1 MIVFEKIR
9 WKNFL
14 STGNV
19 FSEINLE
26 TARTNLIVGSN
37 GAGKSTI
44 LDALTFSLF
53 SRPFRKISKSMLVN
67 SINEKDCVAEIE
79 FRIGKIEYKVIRGMK
94 PSKFEIYCNGKAW
107 DQDSSQVEQQK
118 NFEANVLKMN
128 YKSFTQIVVLGSSTF
143 VPFMKLPGAQRRDI
157 IEDILDIQVFST
169 MNILLKDKMRGNNE
183 ELRDIDYQLDLLK
196 DRIELQKQHM
206 FSLEKKTQEEIDR
219 KQVKINEYKNTELQ
233 GAEEVS
239 VFTEQICK
247 LNKEMQEYS
256 KSTEKLSKLNTYLIK
271 LTHKLNTCKKEHK
284 FFEDNHVC
292 PTCTQELSEEFRNEK
307 IEAGQSK
314 VDEMNIGYEDLEKAI
329 SDEQERF
336 NKFTELSTEV
346 NNINTT
352 ISQTNFKL
360 LTIRKQI
367 DSLQDEIKELEGS
380 TPDKKA
386 EYDKLQ
392 LLVSNKKES
401 SKQHADLKK
410 DRDVLTT
417 AGQLLKDNGIKTR
430 IIKTY
435 LPTMNKLINDF
446 LQRMEFYVN
455 FTLDENFDEIIKS
468 RYRDVFS
475 YDSFSEGEKARIDI
489 ALLLTWRSIA
499 KLKNSVDT
507 NLLILDEIFDGSL
520 DQSGTSDLGWILR
533 NFDESTK
540 VYVISHKQGLDD
552 KFDRTI
558 TVNKDK
564 NYSNLEETVH
574 EVSHP
579 LVG

>member
-1 MIVFEKIR
+1 MIIFEKIR

-19 FSEINLE
+19 FSEIDLE
-26 TARTNLIVGSN
+26 EGRTNLIVGNN

-53 SRPFRKISKSMLVN
+53 GKPFRKISKASLIN
-67 SINEKDCVAEIE
+67 SINEKDCMVEIE
-79 FRIGKIEYKVIRGMK
+79 FRIGKIEYKIIRGIK
-94 PSKFEIYCNGKAW
+94 PNKFEIYCNGQLW
-107 DQDSSQVEQQK
+107 NTESSVVDQQK
-118 NFEANVLKMN
+118 NLEANVLKMN

-169 MNILLKDKMRGNNE
+169 MKVLLKDKMRENNE
-183 ELRDIDYQLDLLK
+183 EVRDIDYQLDLLRE
-196 DRIELQKQHM
+196 RIELQKKNMLQ
-206 FSLEKKTQEEIDR
+206 LEQRTQEEIDR
-219 KQVKINEYKNTELQ
+219 KLEKVKEYNKIELQ
-233 GAEEVS
+233 GAEDVS
-239 VFTEQICK
+239 ILTQQIGN
-247 LNKEMQEYS
+247 LNEEMQVYQ
-256 KSTEKLSKLNTYLIK
+256 KSSQKLSKLNTYLIK
-271 LTHKLNTCKKEHK
+271 LTHKLNTCKKEHA
-284 FFEDNHVC
+284 FFEENKVC
-292 PTCTQELSEEFRNEK
+292 PTCTQELSEEFRDEK
-307 IEAGQSK
+307 LESGKTK
-314 VDEMNIGYEDLEKAI
+314 VDEMLVGYNDILAAIGEE
-329 SDEQERF
+329 EVRF
-336 NKFTELSTEV
+336 NKFTELSTQV
-346 NNINTT
+346 NEINTT
-352 ISQTNFKL
+352 ISQTNFQL
-360 LTIRKQI
+360 MTVRKQVESI
-367 DSLQDEIKELEGS
+367 QEEIKQLEGDNV
-380 TPDKKA
+380 DKKA
-386 EYDKLQ
+386 EFDKLET
-392 LLVSNKKES
+392 LVNTKKKL
-401 SKQHADLKK
+401 SKQHASLKQDK
-410 DRDVLTT
+410 DVLAT

-455 FTLDENFDEIIKS
+455 FTLDENFEEQIKS

-533 NFDESTK
+533 NFDETTK
-540 VYVISHKQGLDD
+540 VFVISHKQGLED

-558 TVNKDK
+558 TVNKVK
-564 NYSNLEETVH
+564 NYSVLEQTVN
-574 EVSHP
+574 EVTHG

>member
-1 MIVFEKIR
+1 MIIFEKIR

-19 FSEINLE
+19 FSEIDLE
-26 TARTNLIVGSN
+26 EGRTNLIVGNN

-53 SRPFRKISKSMLVN
+53 GKPFRKISKGSLIN
-67 SINEKDCVAEIE
+67 SINEKDCLVEIE
-79 FRIGKIEYKVIRGMK
+79 FRIGKLEYKVIRGIK
-94 PSKFEIYCNGKAW
+94 PNKFEIYCNGQIW
-107 DQDSSQVEQQK
+107 NQESTVVEQQK
-118 NFEANVLKMN
+118 NFEQNVLKMN

-143 VPFMKLPGAQRRDI
+143 IPFMKLPGGQRRDI

-169 MNILLKDKMRGNNE
+169 MNVLLKDKMRENNE
-183 ELRDIDYQLDLLK
+183 EVRDIDYQLDLLK
-196 DRIELQKQHM
+196 DKIELQKQNM
-206 FSLEKKTQEEIDR
+206 LTLEKRTQEEIDR
-219 KQVKINEYKNTELQ
+219 KQGKVNEYKKTELQ
-233 GAEEVS
+233 GAEEVT
-239 VFTEQICK
+239 VLTQQIGK
-247 LNKEMQEYS
+247 LNEEMQEYQ
-256 KSTEKLSKLNTYLIK
+256 KSNEKLQKLNTYLIK
-271 LTHKLNTCKKEHK
+271 LTHKLNTCKKEHE
-284 FFEDNHVC
+284 FFENNHVC

-307 IEAGQSK
+307 LQLGQSK
-314 VDEMNIGYEDLEKAI
+314 VDEMNVGYDDLQKAI

-336 NKFTELSTEV
+336 TKFTELSTEV

-352 ISQTNFKL
+352 ISQTNFQL
-360 LTIRKQI
+360 MSIRKQVE
-367 DSLQDEIKELEGS
+367 SLEEEIKELQGDNV
-380 TPDKKA
+380 DKKA
-386 EYDKLQ
+386 EYSKLQ
-392 LLVSNKKES
+392 TLVNDKKTLA
-401 SKQHADLKK
+401 KQHATLKS

-455 FTLDENFDEIIKS
+455 FTLDENFEEQIKS

-533 NFDESTK
+533 NFDDSTK
-540 VYVISHKQGLDD
+540 VFVISHKQGLDD

-558 TVNKDK
+558 SVEKVKNFSTLNVTVN
-564 NYSNLEETVH
+564 
-574 EVSHP
+574 EVTHG

>member
-1 MIVFEKIR
+1 MIIFEKIR

-19 FSEINLE
+19 FSEIDLTE
-26 TARTNLIVGSN
+26 GRTNLIVGSN

-79 FRIGKIEYKVIRGMK
+79 FRIGKIEYKVVRGMK
-94 PSKFEIYCNGKAW
+94 PSKFEIYCNGVLW
-107 DQDSSQVEQQK
+107 DKESSVNEQQK
-118 NFEANVLKMN
+118 NFENSVLKMN

-143 VPFMKLPGAQRRDI
+143 VPFMKLSVPQRREI

-169 MNILLKDKMRGNNE
+169 MNLLLKDKVKENNVE
-183 ELRDIDYQLDLLK
+183 IRDVDYELHLLK
-196 DRIELQKQHM
+196 DKIELQKQHM
-206 FSLEKKTQEEIDR
+206 LTLEKRTEEDIKK
-219 KQVKINEYKNTELQ
+219 KQKQIEEYQTTETH
-233 GAEEVS
+233 GTEEVLIL
-239 VFTEQICK
+239 TQQIER
-247 LNKEMQEYS
+247 LNKEMKEYS
-256 KSTEKLSKLNTYLIK
+256 KSSEKLKKLNTFLIK
-271 LTHKLNTCKKEHK
+271 LTHKLNTCEKDRK
-284 FFEDNHVC
+284 FFEDHDVC
-292 PTCTQELSEEFRNEK
+292 PTCSQELEKEFVATMTDDLDDK
-307 IEAGQSK
+307 IKDISIGKDELLEA
-314 VDEMNIGYEDLEKAI
+314 I
-329 SDEQERF
+329 EQEEKRLE
-336 NKFTELSTEV
+336 KFTELSTEV

-352 ISQTNFKL
+352 ISQTNFQL
-360 LTIRKQI
+360 MTIRKQI
-367 DSLQDEIKELEGS
+367 TDIENEIKELEG
-380 TPDKKA
+380 TNPDKKA
-386 EYDKLQ
+386 EYNKLETFIKDKK
-392 LLVSNKKES
+392 NF
-401 SKQHADLKK
+401 SKQYADLKK
-410 DRDVLTT
+410 DGDVLTT

-455 FTLDENFDEIIKS
+455 FTLDENFEEIIKS
-468 RYRDVFS
+468 RYRDIFS

-520 DQSGTSDLGWILR
+520 DQTGTSDLGYILR
-533 NFDESTK
+533 NFDENTK
-540 VYVISHKQGLDD
+540 VYVISHKQNLDD

-558 TVNKDK
+558 TVEKSK
-564 NYSNLEETVH
+564 NYSTLGVTVN
-574 EVSHP
+574 EVTHS
-579 LVG
+579 LVS

>member
-1 MIVFEKIR
+1 MIIFEKIR

-19 FSEINLE
+19 FSEIDLE
-26 TARTNLIVGSN
+26 EGRTNLIVGSN

-53 SRPFRKISKSMLVN
+53 AKPFRKISKGSLVN
-67 SINEKDCVAEIE
+67 SINEKDCLVEIE
-79 FRIGKIEYKVIRGMK
+79 FRIGKLEYKVIRGIK
-94 PSKFEIYCNGKAW
+94 PNKFEIYCNGQLW
-107 DQDSSQVEQQK
+107 NQESSVNEQQK
-118 NFEANVLKMN
+118 NFEQNVLKMN

-143 VPFMKLPGAQRRDI
+143 IPFMKLPGGQRRDI

-169 MNILLKDKMRGNNE
+169 MNVLLKDKMRGNNDE
-183 ELRDIDYQLDLLK
+183 VRDINYQLDLLK
-196 DRIELQKQHM
+196 DKIELQKQTM
-206 FSLEKKTQEEIDR
+206 LTLEKRNQEEIDR
-219 KQVKINEYKNTELQ
+219 KKEKIEVCKQTELQ
-233 GAEEVS
+233 GSEDITVL
-239 VFTEQICK
+239 TQQICN
-247 LNKEMQEYS
+247 LNKEMQEHQQS
-256 KSTEKLSKLNTYLIK
+256 SEKLKKLNTYLIK
-271 LTHKLNTCKKEHK
+271 VTHKLNTCKKELE
-284 FFEDNHVC
+284 FFESNHVC
-292 PTCTQELSEEFRNEK
+292 PTCTQDLSKEFRDLKLDEGH
-307 IEAGQSK
+307 IK
-314 VDEMNIGYEDLEKAI
+314 VDEMTGGYNDILAAIGEE
-329 SDEQERF
+329 EVRF

-352 ISQTNFKL
+352 ISQTNFQL
-360 LTIRKQI
+360 MTVRKQI
-367 DSLQDEIKELEGS
+367 ESLEDEIKELKGDS
-380 TPDKKA
+380 VDKKA
-386 EYDKLQ
+386 EYNKLETLISDKKNL
-392 LLVSNKKES
+392 
-401 SKQHADLKK
+401 SKQQASLKS

-435 LPTMNKLINDF
+435 LPTMNKLINEF
-446 LQRMEFYVN
+446 LQKMEFYVN

-533 NFDESTK
+533 NFDDSTK
-540 VYVISHKQGLDD
+540 VFVISHKQGMDD

-558 TVNKDK
+558 SVEKVK
-564 NYSNLEETVH
+564 NYSTLNVTVN
-574 EVSHP
+574 EVTHG

>member
-19 FSEINLE
+19 FSEIDLE

-53 SRPFRKISKSMLVN
+53 ARPFRKISKSMLVN

-79 FRIGKIEYKVIRGMK
+79 FRIGKIQYKVIRGMK
-94 PSKFEIYCNGKAW
+94 PSKFEIYCNGQAW
-107 DQDSSQVEQQK
+107 NQDSSQLEQQK

-143 VPFMKLPGAQRRDI
+143 VPFMKLPGGQRREI

-169 MNILLKDKMRGNNE
+169 MNVLLKDKMRGNNE

-219 KQVKINEYKNTELQ
+219 KKEKINEYKNTELQ
-233 GAEEVS
+233 GAEEVTIL
-239 VFTEQICK
+239 TEQICK
-247 LNKEMQEYS
+247 LNKEMQDYS
-256 KSTEKLSKLNTYLIK
+256 KSSEKLSKLNTYLIK
-271 LTHKLNTCKKEHK
+271 LTHKMNTCKKENK
-284 FFEDNHVC
+284 FFESNYVC

-307 IEAGQSK
+307 LKEGKTK
-314 VDEMNIGYEDLEKAI
+314 VDEMNIGFEDLQKAI
-329 SDEQERF
+329 DDEQKRF
-336 NKFTELSTEV
+336 DKFTELSTEV

-352 ISQTNFKL
+352 ISQTNFQL
-360 LTIRKQI
+360 LTIRKQVESI
-367 DSLQDEIKELEGS
+367 QDEIKELEGS

-392 LLVSNKKES
+392 SLVSNKKEY

-533 NFDESTK
+533 NFDENTK
-540 VYVISHKQGLDD
+540 VFVISHKQGLDD

-564 NYSNLEETVH
+564 NYSTIEETVH
-574 EVSHP
+574 EVTHA

>member
-1 MIVFEKIR
+1 MIIFEKIR

-19 FSEINLE
+19 FSEIDLE
-26 TARTNLIVGSN
+26 SNRTNLIVGSN

-53 SRPFRKISKSMLVN
+53 GKPFRKISKGSLVN
-67 SINEKDCVAEIE
+67 SINEKDCMVEIE
-79 FRIGKIEYKVIRGMK
+79 FRIGKLEYKVVRGIK
-94 PSKFEIYCNGKAW
+94 PNKLEIYCNGQLW
-107 DQDSSQVEQQK
+107 NQESTLVEQQK
-118 NFEANVLKMN
+118 NFEVNVLKMN

-169 MNILLKDKMRGNNE
+169 MNVLLKDKIRENNE
-183 ELRDIDYQLDLLK
+183 ELRDVDYQLDLLK
-196 DRIELQKQHM
+196 DKIEIQKQNM
-206 FSLEKKTQEEIDR
+206 MSLQQRTQEEINR
-219 KQVKINEYKNTELQ
+219 KQEKVNEYKKTELQ
-233 GAEEVS
+233 GAEDVS
-239 VFTEQICK
+239 ILTQQIGNLNEEMKTYQKSSDK
-247 LNKEMQEYS
+247 LA
-256 KSTEKLSKLNTYLIK
+256 KLNTFMIK
-271 LTHKLNTCKKEHK
+271 MTHKMNTCKKEHE
-284 FFEDNHVC
+284 FFEKNHVC
-292 PTCTQELSEEFRNEK
+292 PTCTQELSEDFRDDKLKEGK
-307 IEAGQSK
+307 TK
-314 VDEMNIGYEDLEKAI
+314 LDEMNLGFDEIKTAI
-329 SDEQERF
+329 QEEQSRF
-336 NKFTELSTEV
+336 EKFTELSTQV
-346 NNINTT
+346 NEINSS
-352 ISQTNFKL
+352 ISQTNFQL
-360 LTIRKQI
+360 MTIRKQVE
-367 DSLQDEIKELEGS
+367 SLQEEITELEGDNV
-380 TPDKKA
+380 DKKA
-386 EYDKLQ
+386 EFDKLQ
-392 LLVSNKKES
+392 LLVNSKKDL
-401 SKQHADLKK
+401 SKQHASLKQDK
-410 DRDVLTT
+410 DVLST

-455 FTLDENFDEIIKS
+455 FTLDENFEEQIKS

-533 NFDESTK
+533 NFDDSTK
-540 VYVISHKQGLDD
+540 VFVISHKQGLED

-558 TVNKDK
+558 SVEKVK
-564 NYSNLEETVH
+564 NYSVISETVN
-574 EVSHP
+574 EVTHG